1 MPRFDPIQLLLQN
14 ASSACRGLEFLSAAV
29 ALEELCGGVRPGVG
43 KGSVGSAAT
52 WLGNKR
58 PSRAAAR
65 AQGSAGDHLPGEE
78 RQFLPC
84 PSFFTLCEKLFVAG
98 GEPLLP
104 TSLLLPRKQH
114 HSSQD
119 FILGEIT
126 QPQSMHGPQRVCAQ
140 GAHASGSCHA
150 TAILGFAQE
159 GVQRPWGNPPPGKIE
174 LEHQPRCPAL
184 AQ

>member
-1 MPRFDPIQLLLQN
+1 M
-14 ASSACRGLEFLSAAV
+14 EFLGTAV

-104 TSLLLPRKQH
+104 TSLLLPKKAA
-114 HSSQD
+114 
-119 FILGEIT
+119 
-126 QPQSMHGPQRVCAQ
+126 PQLPGLHPRRNHTATV
-140 GAHASGSCHA
+140 HAWPPACLCPGGSCQWLLPCNSH
-150 TAILGFAQE
+150 
-159 GVQRPWGNPPPGKIE
+159 PGICSG
-174 LEHQPRCPAL
+174 RCPEAMGQPSSWKNRAGTP
-184 AQ
+184 AQMSCSCPMTLMK